1 VILSGAPQD
10 PTHVCPPTAIAW
22 RVRVAGTICVRVVY
36 AVRHGPLN
44 WSTLECDRAAR
55 HKKICNGFWNFI
67 SAMRQQPVKSHA
79 DAKTAANPVKYQR
92 RDHSR
97 PAPEKESGYR
107 CYMRKNNKDSVC
119 PINTKSFSC
128 YPPLSPHV

>member
-1 VILSGAPQD
+1 
-10 PTHVCPPTAIAW
+10 
-22 RVRVAGTICVRVVY
+22 VRVAGTICVRVVY

-97 PAPEKESGYR
+97 PAPEKAATAATCAKIIKIPFAQLTPRVSLATR
-107 CYMRKNNKDSVC
+107 PSVRTSDFIHNPLNKQIRQCS
-119 PINTKSFSC
+119 
-128 YPPLSPHV
+128 PL